1 VRRRTSPGLT
11 GQRSQRSRRAG
22 TALAAAA
29 ALLLSGAGLL
39 TTAGT
44 AAADD
49 PGGLQAQIDAA
60 KTELATLQD
69 QTEQVAER
77 MNAARIAQGGAE
89 RKAAAAQARLREVD
103 VDVAA
108 QRAAIGDLAVR
119 SFEAATDRT
128 ITLLGS
134 QDPAVFLARASD
146 LAEVARTRTQA
157 LDALRAASKRQTDAR
172 TAASTAVA
180 ESSQVT
186 AQVAAEQRSVE
197 AGLASQRRVLGD
209 LQARQAELVRQ
220 AEEAARKAAAEQ
232 AAAEA
237 QAAADRRAADARAEQ
252 QRLDAQAAAVAAAS
266 VPVAA
271 TTPAPT
277 GQSVTEVAVL
287 PTGTTLPSPTAAVAQ
302 AAPPAAEAPPAP
314 PVRSGDAA
322 SVAIAA
328 ARAQLGKPYVYGA
341 AGPDS
346 FDCSGLTQWAYG
358 KAGIALSHYTGA
370 QWNEGR
376 HVSQSELAPG
386 DLVFFY
392 SDLHHVVIYVGGGE
406 MIDAPH
412 SGASVRQ
419 EPLFGGYAGAV
430 RPGG

>member
-1 VRRRTSPGLT
+1 MRRRTSPGLT

-172 TAASTAVA
+172 TAAGTAVA

-392 SDLHHVVIYVGGGE
+392 SDLHHVGIYVGGGE

>member
-172 TAASTAVA
+172 TAAGTAVA

-392 SDLHHVVIYVGGGE
+392 SDLHHVGIYVGGGE